1 MAAHS
6 VFLHGK
12 FHGERSLVGYSP
24 RGPQE
29 SDTTKS
35 LNTHTQ
41 VMSYGGKSCAE
52 NSVVMGWQVLG
63 EGSVPF
69 KRRPEAL
76 SKKMTF
82 EQRAEGG
89 CD

>member
-76 SKKMTF
+76 S
-82 EQRAEGG
+82 RR
-89 CD
+89 